1 MSSRDSSNGTFFFF
15 FSRYHYIR
23 RKLIRQLIN
32 TCLLSLIRHISV
44 FFESFNSYSSSI
56 TIRRTPL
63 LIEKLDILLF
73 KLHPTIRDPPFRST
87 QARQT
92 CPCLE
97 SFLSIFWNACKKKK
111 RKKKNGGDDENFTFS
126 ITRQFV
132 YRSADISA
140 QIEGKVLQGPINPEH
155 RFHESLIRWPCATR
169 LFRNRIN

>member
-23 RKLIRQLIN
+23 RKLIRQLIS

-97 SFLSIFWNACKKKK
+97 SFLSIFWNACKKK